1 MSIQPAPLKPENP
14 DRPTLYGRTNQSDI
28 EVFRFEQDTIMV
40 VRSSGSEA
48 PESTGEVDT
57 AALQALLVSQEI
69 NVSRAFLLCQKHPGS
84 WACYDYR
91 CGELSAVRLLEQ
103 DGLSVLAY
111 ICDELEL
118 NEYPR
123 ELVDQMCRSE
133 AGKVS

>member
-14 DRPTLYGRTNQSDI
+14 DQPTLYSRTAQSDI
-28 EVFRFEQDTIMV
+28 EVFRFEQDAIMV

-48 PESTGEVDT
+48 SESTGEVDT

-91 CGELSAVRLLEQ
+91 CGELSAVRLLEH